1 MGIFLSILK
10 VIGIILLCI
19 LAFVLFLVI
28 LILVCPI
35 NYRGDAR
42 FEEKADAHVKVGWM
56 FFIRFYLDV
65 KDNKPDYAAK
75 LFGIRVF
82 PKKKKEEKEDDH
94 LFSEEES
101 DAEDKKTGDKDADS
115 VKKAEE
121 KTEEKTG
128 EKTGEKTEIAE
139 TSGNE
144 EEQEEKT
151 PLIEKIENLAEK
163 VIHIWDN
170 TTCALADEKSVLFR
184 FISRKSTKNSLI
196 WTKDFLI
203 KGLWHIRPRKLK
215 GSLELGLDDPATTG
229 YIFAALSQ
237 FYDAYYENFELT
249 PEFEEKTI
257 KGELELKGHIVL
269 GYIVMKALRLYLRK
283 QFRQFLKNAKG
294 LKNDTMKNIEKIK
307 DGITNYG

>member
-82 PKKKKEEKEDDH
+82 PKKKKEEKEDEH
-94 LFSEEES
+94 LFSEAKSE
-101 DAEDKKTGDKDADS
+101 AEDKKTDEKDADS

-121 KTEEKTG
+121 KTGEKT
-128 EKTGEKTEIAE
+128 EKKTGEKTEIAE
-139 TSGNE
+139 ASGNE

-203 KGLWHIRPRKLK
+203 KVLWHIRPRKLK